1 MTVGPILL
9 ISDTIAD
16 KCIQGGFSEAIAAS
30 FVVCAEGHDGETC
43 QSFEFGS
50 YFYIL
55 TQYNIRNIIFVLKS
69 LLPPPLEESETRQ

>member
-16 KCIQGGFSEAIAAS
+16 TCIQGGPNEAIAPS
-30 FVVCAEGHDGETC
+30 FVGCAEGYDGETR
-43 QSFEFGS
+43 QSFAFGS

-55 TQYNIRNIIFVLKS
+55 T
-69 LLPPPLEESETRQ
+69 